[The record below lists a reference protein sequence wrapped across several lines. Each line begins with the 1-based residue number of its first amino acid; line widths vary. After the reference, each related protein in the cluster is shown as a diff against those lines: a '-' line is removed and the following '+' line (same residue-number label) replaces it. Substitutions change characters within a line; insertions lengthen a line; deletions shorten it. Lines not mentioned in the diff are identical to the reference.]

1 MSREE
6 SPRED
11 LIREATALVERIE
24 ISFDTS
30 AASIEPK
37 SIPPVIIGF
46 RANGAL
52 SIFFGEDPVYQFNS
66 GGELRRAYWGGR
78 LFKADRGRLV
88 SLERRRTT
96 QEVQLV
102 RYELTDA
109 EQNTFMRTMEGYLQ
123 SLANRFAANEIRVE
137 RQAPPEVDV
146 LSRVGAWFATH
157 TTWPVATQPNA

>member
-30 AASIEPK
+30 SSIEPD
-37 SIPPVIIGF
+37 SASPVIIGF

-66 GGELRRAYWGGR
+66 AGALRRAYWGGR
-78 LFKADRGRLV
+78 LFKADHGRLV
-88 SLERRRTT
+88 SLERHRTA

-102 RYELTDA
+102 RRELTAA
-109 EQNTFMRTMEGYLQ
+109 EQNTFLRTMEGYLQ
-123 SLANRFAANEIRVE
+123 PMANRLAANEIRVE
-137 RQAPPEVDV
+137 RQSPPEAEV
-146 LSRVGAWFATH
+146 LSRVSTWFASH
-157 TTWPVATQPNA
+157 TTWPIAARPNA